1 MIKRWLDIPSLSQG
15 NKNNWK
21 NSQLWCGRASSSMI
35 YNYYQKVY
43 GKDKKLIINNH
54 EKGNLYY
61 PDGNIAAPRYN
72 LTEPLNKA
80 LKGWERKKLYPSEKR
95 KGKRQT
101 IKEILQ
107 PVFDSL
113 NKNNPILFYSGISRG
128 VANARHIIVISGYRI
143 ESNNKIWLLIDDPAT
158 MRDTDNKNEKSDFLG
173 KENLEILDNGTW
185 YRKGCKYWINA
196 KRLFEENDHSSK
208 KVDLWC
214 DHGDR
219 PGFSVIIN
227 IKKTPNSQY
236 SHGGGLCFPQE
247 KFSKEEAKRLYK
259 DSENDTLNYYPITAY
274 GWWHNGV
281 HLSGKKND
289 DIRAIADGKIIYTK
303 LSRNEGNYG
312 SPNFILIKHEL
323 EIDDKKVV
331 FYSLYMHLKKVLIK
345 KKLIENDEIPDWIK
359 RKVYDKREEV
369 QQGDKGKIT
378 AVYSDGSVTLYKEPT
393 RKSDRLAELHVGD
406 TFSVLEPPGSK
417 RMKVKAKN
425 KEGWI
430 NYQGK
435 VTLFDN
441 YELKNWVFDKDTKKI
456 RKELFS
462 DDLAYKGPVRVSAGE
477 VIGYMGNGIEHL
489 EVKEHSTTTTKKATL
504 LHFEIFSRTKNNAGK
519 DVYEYIDG
527 KPENYFFLKDSDDDV
542 IAEPLKEKKGNLINL
557 YKGKD
562 KDFANYLEKE
572 FPEAFRTK
580 ESNYM
585 FWDEIVL
592 KDDEVKKFM
601 NKYKEKFRDAV
612 TKHISIWQA
621 IGNKI
626 TYVNSDEDDKIEG
639 LNTFH
644 LFKNEKVLNK
654 NEKLYF
660 YNPIRFIE
668 ILYNKLSSQSVKD
681 SKSVSPTPV
690 ASGKKL
696 LVRKVKG
703 PDISEVD
710 KTVKYTAVEFS
721 KPNPTDAE
729 KKTINW
735 VIKQNDKEIEK
746 FPNHGDVLE
755 YKIPKSMDGKIIM
768 VMPYANSPTP
778 AVSVSTEIG
787 EIKGRRFFYQK
798 DKKKLYIEHKD
809 VAKKEFFGTNIYTE
823 KGGKKELFARITKYR
838 SLYGMTTIHNQQS
851 RPRPSVSSFS
861 KSRLKAAAAV
871 SNNEGS
877 FVDTQAYDTG
887 ILSHGTS
894 QWTQHSGNLQSL
906 IKDYKAKKPD
916 LFKKYFTS
924 EGISIQGS
932 TISTNGSVIGRSTE
946 SLLLAYCLWKSGY
959 DKEIQK
965 IQLNKLADRIDVFYP
980 KHPSFKEMSKYFTSE
995 NSVAHLLDL
1004 NVNRPAYVD
1013 DVAKKAVEKFKKK
1026 YPTKKEPD
1034 KWTDED
1040 EKNLIDIFL
1049 DIRHTYGNSPMTHS
1063 KKRAAKINETKE
1075 LSKKRGTFKNE
1086 K

>member
-1 MIKRWLDIPSLSQG
+1 VTIEVNGFGSEFNKKKKLVIHKKIKDLVVNIFKEIKKLNSRKDFSYVLLTGQTWSFAHRMIRGRENKTELKYLSNHSWGTALDINSVA
-15 NKNNWK
+15 NCWK
-21 NSQLWCGRASSSMI
+21 CTTWDIPPEVVKIFVKHGFYWGGYFKSKDAMHFE
-35 YNYYQKVY
+35 Y
-43 GKDKKLIINNH
+43 GKDHII
-54 EKGNLYY
+54 
-61 PDGNIAAPRYN
+61 
-72 LTEPLNKA
+72 
-80 LKGWERKKLYPSEKR
+80 
-95 KGKRQT
+95 
-101 IKEILQ
+101 
-107 PVFDSL
+107 PVPISL
-113 NKNNPILFYSGISRG
+113 NYPTTKIYKEDDVEKLFGKS
-128 VANARHIIVISGYRI
+128 
-143 ESNNKIWLLIDDPAT
+143 ESN
-158 MRDTDNKNEKSDFLG
+158 
-173 KENLEILDNGTW
+173 
-185 YRKGCKYWINA
+185 
-196 KRLFEENDHSSK
+196 
-208 KVDLWC
+208 
-214 DHGDR
+214 
-219 PGFSVIIN
+219 
-227 IKKTPNSQY
+227 
-236 SHGGGLCFPQE
+236 
-247 KFSKEEAKRLYK
+247 
-259 DSENDTLNYYPITAY
+259 TLNYYPITAY

-281 HLSGKKND
+281 HLSEKENN
-289 DIRAIADGKIIYTK
+289 DIRAITDGEIIYAR
-303 LSRNEGNYG
+303 LGRNEGNYG

-359 RKVYDKREEV
+359 RKFYVKREEV

-378 AVYSDGSVTLYKEPT
+378 AVYSDGSVTLYKKPT
-393 RKSDRLAELHVGD
+393 GGSERLAELVVGD

-435 VTLFDN
+435 VKLSDN
-441 YELKNWVFDKDTKKI
+441 YELKGWVIDKDTKKI
-456 RKELFS
+456 KKELFL
-462 DDLAYKGPVRVSAGE
+462 DDLAYVKGPVWVSAGE
-477 VIGYMGNGIEHL
+477 MIGYMGNGIDHL
-489 EVKEHSTTTTKKATL
+489 EVKEHSTATTKKATL
-504 LHFEIFSRTKNNAGK
+504 LHFEIFSRTKNNEGK
-519 DVYEYIDG
+519 DIYNYLEA
-527 KPENYFFLKDSDDDV
+527 KPYNYFTLEDKDDDV

-557 YKGKD
+557 YEGKD

-580 ESNYM
+580 ESNYI

-601 NKYKEKFRDAV
+601 NEYKEKFRDVV
-612 TKHISIWQA
+612 TKHISTWQA

-639 LNTFH
+639 LDTFH
-644 LFKNEKVLNK
+644 LFKNGKVLNK

-668 ILYNKLSSQSVKD
+668 VLYNKLSSQSAKD
-681 SKSVSPTPV
+681 SKKVSPAPV

-696 LVRKVKG
+696 LVKKVKG

-710 KTVKYTAVEFS
+710 KTVTYTAVEFS

-755 YKIPKSMDGKIIM
+755 YKIPKALDGKIIM

-787 EIKGRRFFYQK
+787 EIKERRFFYQK

-809 VAKKEFFGTNIYTE
+809 VAKRDYFGTDIYTE
-823 KGGKKELFARITKYR
+823 KGGKAELFARITKYGSR
-838 SLYGMTTIHNQQS
+838 YGMTTIYNQQS

-871 SNNEGS
+871 SNNEGA

-924 EGISIQGS
+924 EGISIQGT
-932 TISTNGSVIGRSTE
+932 TISANGSVIGGSTV

-965 IQLNKLADRIDVFYP
+965 IQLNKLADRIDAFYP

-1026 YPTKKEPD
+1026 YPTKKESD

-1040 EKNLIDIFL
+1040 EKNLMNIFL
-1049 DIRHTYGNSPMTHS
+1049 DIRHTYGKYPMTHS
-1063 KKRAAKINETKE
+1063 KKRATKINGTKE

>member
-1 MIKRWLDIPSLSQG
+1 MLASKIAKYEEKTHKNLLSYLERTVVDGLTIYKIKSTY
-15 NKNNWK
+15 
-21 NSQLWCGRASSSMI
+21 SS
-35 YNYYQKVY
+35 NYYYATESKKKGIVLHFTAGYLEGDISTLTKKDYHVSVPYVVARNGRIYQLHAPKY
-43 GKDKKLIINNH
+43 WSYHLGKGAVGGNTVCSKRNIAIEISNIGPLTKSGKQLNTYSGGKYCELTETEYFEKKTYRTKNYYATFTQAQYESVKKLLQMLCAKFKIPYRFIL
-54 EKGNLYY
+54 EDKRF
-61 PDGNIAAPRYN
+61 DVFKDSSAAKSY
-72 LTEPLNKA
+72 T
-80 LKGWERKKLYPSEKR
+80 
-95 KGKRQT
+95 
-101 IKEILQ
+101 
-107 PVFDSL
+107 
-113 NKNNPILFYSGISRG
+113 GISSH
-128 VANARHIIVISGYRI
+128 VNYRSDKFDIGPAFDWDKLI
-143 ESNNKIWLLIDDPAT
+143 ELS
-158 MRDTDNKNEKSDFLG
+158 
-173 KENLEILDNGTW
+173 
-185 YRKGCKYWINA
+185 
-196 KRLFEENDHSSK
+196 
-208 KVDLWC
+208 
-214 DHGDR
+214 
-219 PGFSVIIN
+219 
-227 IKKTPNSQY
+227 
-236 SHGGGLCFPQE
+236 FPQ
-247 KFSKEEAKRLYK
+247 KDFSKEEAKRLYK

-281 HLSGKKND
+281 HLSENEND
-289 DIRAIADGKIIYTK
+289 DIRAITDGEIIYTR

-331 FYSLYMHLKKVLIK
+331 FYSLYMHLKKVVIK
-345 KKLIENDEIPDWIK
+345 KELTKNDEIPDWIK
-359 RKVYDKREEV
+359 RKFYVKR
-369 QQGDKGKIT
+369 DKGKIT
-378 AVYSDGSVTLYKEPT
+378 AVYDDGSVTLYKKAT
-393 RKSDRLAELHVGD
+393 SRSDRLAELVVGD
-406 TFSVLEPPGSK
+406 TFLVLEPAGSSSI

-430 NYQGK
+430 HHRGK
-435 VTLFDN
+435 VKLFDT

-721 KPNPTDAE
+721 KLNPTDAE

-735 VIKQNDKEIEK
+735 VVKERCRKITEFAK
-746 FPNHGDVLE
+746 HGDVLE
-755 YKIPKSMDGKIIM
+755 YSIPASLDGKTIR
-768 VMPYANSPTP
+768 VMPYINSPT
-778 AVSVSTEIG
+778 VKVSTTTTIG
-787 EIKGRRFFYQK
+787 RAEDADTEYSISSKGLDLIKEFEGLKLKMYNDAADHCTIGYGHLIHYGKCDELESEEVFKDGITKEKAEELLK
-798 DKKKLYIEHKD
+798 DKVKTFEKAVNRD
-809 VAKKEFFGTNIYTE
+809 VKVPLTQNQFDALVSFTYNLGQNIL
-823 KGGKKELFARITKYR
+823 KG
-838 SLYGMTTIHNQQS
+838 S
-851 RPRPSVSSFS
+851 
-861 KSRLKAAAAV
+861 
-871 SNNEGS
+871 
-877 FVDTQAYDTG
+877 
-887 ILSHGTS
+887 
-894 QWTQHSGNLQSL
+894 
-906 IKDYKAKKPD
+906 
-916 LFKKYFTS
+916 
-924 EGISIQGS
+924 
-932 TISTNGSVIGRSTE
+932 
-946 SLLLAYCLWKSGY
+946 SLLTKLNN
-959 DKEIQK
+959 KE
-965 IQLNKLADRIDVFYP
+965 Y
-980 KHPSFKEMSKYFTSE
+980 E
-995 NSVAHLLDL
+995 
-1004 NVNRPAYVD
+1004 
-1013 DVAKKAVEKFKKK
+1013 AV
-1026 YPTKKEPD
+1026 PD
-1034 KWTDED
+1034 KMLKYVYSGGRKLEG
-1040 EKNLIDIFL
+1040 LV
-1049 DIRHTYGNSPMTHS
+1049 R
-1063 KKRAAKINETKE
+1063 RRTKE
-1075 LSKKRGTFKNE
+1075 GKLFCS
-1086 K
+1086 